1 MFGKFRRGG
10 PSKYDAP
17 IEKAL
22 ASLETYDTDD
32 AEFSDAMD
40 YLERLTKLKEAEKSV
55 VRKFSPDT
63 LAIVLGNLAGILVI
77 VAYEQKHVLTSKA
90 TGFILRAK

>member
-22 ASLETYDTDD
+22 ASMETYDTDD
-32 AEFSDAMD
+32 AEFADALNF
-40 YLERLTKLKEAEKSV
+40 LERLTKLKEAEKPN
-55 VRKFSPDT
+55 VRKVSPDT
-63 LAIVLGNLAGILVI
+63 LALVLGNLAGILVI
-77 VAYEQKHVLTSKA
+77 VAYEQKHVMTSVAK
-90 TGFILRAK
+90 GFILKVK

>member
-22 ASLETYDTDD
+22 ASMETYDTDD
-32 AEFSDAMD
+32 AEFADALNF
-40 YLERLTKLKEAEKSV
+40 LERLTKLKEAERPS
-55 VRKFSPDT
+55 VRKVSPDT
-63 LAIVLGNLAGILVI
+63 LALVLGNLAGILVI
-77 VAYEQKHVLTSKA
+77 VAYEQKHVMTSVAK
-90 TGFILRAK
+90 GFILKVK